1 MAAEVVDAK
10 QEVLKNTLHQIK
22 KDDDA
27 LDHCVICLEA
37 VSERAIA
44 VPCRHENFDF
54 LCLVSWLQER
64 PTCPLCKAD
73 VSSVDYNCNPGQG
86 FKTYHIRS
94 SPSTHSG
101 TSAIPT
107 ERPTSYRGHRL
118 NTSTRYRGPQ
128 RQAPPPTADAALLRR
143 RQVYRDQLY
152 SLHVGSNRVSRFQD
166 LTPQRF
172 VRDSEL
178 ISRARNWIRRELQ
191 VFEFLGPNT
200 GNDKGVAGKAGNAE
214 FLLEYV
220 VAILKTVDIKG
231 SGGQAQDMLQEFL
244 GIDNTRLFLHE
255 LRAWL
260 RSPYIALEA
269 WDRNVQYNERR
280 SSTKE
285 QDDLPH
291 VSQSDD
297 ITTQEGRRDNL
308 QSRKRNY
315 ASFQGDF
322 YRPGGSFSQ
331 TSSKRSTSERQP
343 D

>member
-1 MAAEVVDAK
+1 MAVEVADAK
-10 QEVLKNTLHQIK
+10 HEVLRNALDQIK
-22 KDDDA
+22 NGDDT
-27 LDHCVICLEA
+27 LDPCVICLEA

-64 PTCPLCKAD
+64 PTCPLCKTEI
-73 VSSVDYNCNPGQG
+73 SSVDYDCNSGQG
-86 FKTYHIRS
+86 VKTYHITS
-94 SPSTHSG
+94 SLSTQSE

-107 ERPTSYRGHRL
+107 GHSSSYHGRRH

-128 RQAPPPTADAALLRR
+128 RHVAPPTADAALLRR
-143 RQVYRDQLY
+143 RQVYRQCLY

-172 VRDSEL
+172 VRDNEL
-178 ISRARNWIRRELQ
+178 ISRARKWIRRELH

-200 GNDKGVAGKAGNAE
+200 GHDNRAVGKAGNVE
-214 FLLEYV
+214 FLLEYI

-244 GIDNTRLFLHE
+244 GTDNTRLFLHE

-269 WDRNVQYNERR
+269 WDRNVQYHERR
-280 SSTKE
+280 RTKE
-285 QDDLPH
+285 QDDLPDASLSDH
-291 VSQSDD
+291 VT
-297 ITTQEGRRDNL
+297 IPEGRRDNP
-308 QSRKRNY
+308 QSRKRDY

-322 YRPGGSFSQ
+322 YRPASSSSH
-331 TSSKRSTSERQP
+331 TRSKRSTSERHP